1 MAKKKNNTI
10 RTRGKPPFN
19 AYDAEFQKSRWAGTF
34 RDVHFGTAAV
44 HQKMVALF
52 KCEGALWLMETDKGY
67 RTFAYNSSPQGDGE
81 GPWQGCSW
89 TDIGMWDR
97 SICTQV
103 PQDEYH
109 VLFVNTETG
118 HYEWRMDCMTVNR
131 ITHTMTAKPAS
142 PIQIID
148 NQGDQWLC
156 NWKADKWY
164 NRRDKIDAKRQG
176 KPLTKI
182 YDAVYIFWSKG
193 CQGIPTINP
202 LI

>member
-1 MAKKKNNTI
+1 M
-10 RTRGKPPFN
+10 
-19 AYDAEFQKSRWAGTF
+19 
-34 RDVHFGTAAV
+34 
-44 HQKMVALF
+44 
-52 KCEGALWLMETDKGY
+52 
-67 RTFAYNSSPQGDGE
+67 

-109 VLFVNTETG
+109 VLFVNTDTG
-118 HYEWRMDCMTVNR
+118 EYEWRMDCMTVNR

-164 NRRDKIDAKRQG
+164 NRRDKIEAKREG
-176 KPLTKI
+176 RPLTKI
-182 YDAVYIFWSKG
+182 YDAVYIFWAKG